1 MCYEWVFVR
10 IVFLF
15 QKQLK
20 KKKKRL
26 GWREG
31 NGWACGIFSFLLT
44 KDWPLKQTNKKQKVV
59 QEKQQKLMGKF
70 ALEGLSGQTLCGG
83 GGGVECL
90 HDILYH
96 KILI

>member
-1 MCYEWVFVR
+1 MGFCSDCFSFPKAVE
-10 IVFLF
+10 
-15 QKQLK
+15 K
-20 KKKKRL
+20 KKKKKL

-31 NGWACGIFSFLLT
+31 NGWAGGIFSFLLT

-70 ALEGLSGQTLCGG
+70 ALEGLSGQALCGG

>member
-1 MCYEWVFVR
+1 MGWWD
-10 IVFLF
+10 F
-15 QKQLK
+15 QFSFD
-20 KKKKRL
+20 KRL
-26 GWREG
+26 
-31 NGWACGIFSFLLT
+31 AF
-44 KDWPLKQTNKKQKVV
+44 KTNKKQKVV

-83 GGGVECL
+83 GGGIECL

>member
-1 MCYEWVFVR
+1 MGFCSDCFSFPKAV
-10 IVFLF
+10 
-15 QKQLK
+15 K
-20 KKKKRL
+20 KKKKI
-26 GWREG
+26 G
-31 NGWACGIFSFLLT
+31 GIFSFLLT